1 MNIIKN
7 SLIASTM
14 IALVACGGERASNG
28 DGAETPDTTAPVTYS
43 HNSDSTVVKWT
54 AFKFTEKTGVS
65 GTFNKVD
72 VSGAVASSDMVA
84 VYSSASFVISTGSVN
99 SNNPDRDKKITDH
112 FFGSML
118 NTDQISGKV
127 LSIADDKAMVSIEMN
142 DVSKEAAFDVAT
154 SGNRLSLTGSI
165 NLGDWNALT
174 SVDSLNTI
182 CYDLHTGKDSI
193 SILWP
198 DIDIEIT
205 TVLNSDGE

>member
-7 SLIASTM
+7 SLLASTM
-14 IALVACGGERASNG
+14 VALVACGGEQTSN
-28 DGAETPDTTAPVTYS
+28 DESAETPGSTAPITYS

-72 VSGAVASSDMVA
+72 VSGTAASSHMA
-84 VYSSASFVISTGSVN
+84 SVYSNASFNISTGSVN

-127 LSIADDKAMVSIEMN
+127 LSIAEDKAMVSIEMN
-142 DVSKEAAFDVAT
+142 DVSKEAAFVVAT
-154 SGNRLSLTGSI
+154 SGNRLSLIGTI
-165 NLGDWNALT
+165 NLGDWNALA

>member
-7 SLIASTM
+7 SLLASTM
-14 IALVACGGERASNG
+14 IALAACGGEQTSN
-28 DGAETPDTTAPVTYS
+28 DDSAETSGSTAPITYS
-43 HNSDSTVVKWT
+43 HNADSTVVKWT

-65 GTFNKVD
+65 GTFNKVE
-72 VSGAVASSDMVA
+72 VSGAVPSDDMLA
-84 VYSSASFVISTGSVN
+84 VYSNASFAISTGSVN

-118 NTDQISGKV
+118 NTDMISGKV
-127 LSIADDKAMVSIEMN
+127 LSIADDKALVSIEMN
-142 DVSKEAAFDVAT
+142 DVSKETAFDVAT
-154 SGNRLSLTGSI
+154 SGNRLSLTGTI
-165 NLGDWNALT
+165 NLGDWNALA

-205 TVLNSDGE
+205 TVLTSDSE